1 MTKKDDK
8 NDKYTLL
15 ELIEK
20 SEANNS
26 VLMGVL
32 AENKLLDKYEEELT
46 AIERGMPITAS
57 LSEDEFKKMFDKF
70 LKKKV

>member
-1 MTKKDDK
+1 MTKKD
-8 NDKYTLL
+8 DKYTLL

-20 SEANNS
+20 SKENKS

-46 AIERGMPITAS
+46 AKERGMPITAS
-57 LSEDEFKKMFDKF
+57 SSEDEFNKKIDKF